1 MQHTETLKEVL
12 QFYADAGVDMALDE
26 APHNRL
32 VAPKPKAYSV
42 AAVVQPDPAQQSAA
56 ATPSPAS
63 TPPAAETKSHD
74 VNVQEARTRAAS
86 AASLDELMTL
96 LSEYEGCGLKK
107 TATNTVFED
116 GNRDARIML
125 VGEAPGRDE
134 DLQGKP
140 FVGRSGQLLDKILAA
155 VGLDRTNVYIG
166 NVLPWRPP
174 GNRTPTNA
182 EMELCKP
189 FITRQIE
196 LMNPDLLVFLG
207 ASSAK
212 NLLETTD
219 GILKLRGKWRSYSK
233 AEIPV
238 LPTLHPAYLLRQ
250 PAQKRLV
257 WRDFL
262 NLRKAAIQKGIL
274 PSDSA

>member
-1 MQHTETLKEVL
+1 MQHTETLREVL

-32 VAPKPKAYSV
+32 VAPNQKADPV
-42 AAVVQPDPAQQSAA
+42 AAVMQPDPVQQSAA
-56 ATPSPAS
+56 ATPSPAF
-63 TPPAAETKSHD
+63 TPPTAETKSHD
-74 VNVQEARTRAAS
+74 ANIQEAKTRAAS
-86 AASLDELMTL
+86 AASLDDLRAL
-96 LSEYEGCGLKK
+96 LTEYEGCGLKK

-125 VGEAPGRDE
+125 VSEAPGRDE

-262 NLRKAAIQKGIL
+262 NLRKAAVEKGIL
-274 PSDSA
+274 PSDAA